1 MKPHLI
7 FKKYKYMFKM
17 SLLLSSHVVRAFYLY
32 GECVARP
39 LSYPLIKK
47 GMNSYSKKYR

>member
-1 MKPHLI
+1 
-7 FKKYKYMFKM
+7 M

-39 LSYPLIKK
+39 LSCPL
-47 GMNSYSKKYR
+47 NQERNERYRNY